1 MRQVSHLKEN
11 FIASD
16 ENEVR
21 QKQKRKSMNKP
32 KVVVIG
38 SGSWG
43 FNHVRTFYALPD
55 CELVGVSD
63 LVEKNLERVKKQ
75 FPEIPVEKD
84 YQKFIKNPEVDVVV
98 IATSAETHF
107 QIAKDALLNGK
118 HCMVEKPITLDINEA
133 EELVNLAKERN
144 LTLMVG
150 HLLLYHSAVEYLK
163 KIVDKK
169 SIGDMLYIYSQRVN
183 LGKVRSKENA
193 LWSFAPHDI
202 SIMLHLINSN
212 AVKVSATGQ
221 TFLQKRKGIYD
232 VVFFTIYFKN
242 GVIATGQV
250 SWLDPHKIRK
260 FTIVGSK
267 KMVTFDD
274 MEMREKIRI
283 YDKGVD
289 ASNVQYDSF
298 AESLILHDGD
308 IKIPKINL
316 SEPLKKEANHFIDCI
331 INHKTPLSD
340 GQNGLDVLKVLVG
353 AQKSLEQ
360 NGQPIEI

>member
-1 MRQVSHLKEN
+1 M
-11 FIASD
+11 I
-16 ENEVR
+16 
-21 QKQKRKSMNKP
+21 KP
-32 KVVVIG
+32 KIAVIG

-43 FNHVRTFYALPD
+43 FNHVRTFYTLQD

-63 LVEKNLERVKKQ
+63 LVGKNLERVRKQ
-75 FPEIPVEKD
+75 FPELIIEED
-84 YQKFIKNPEVDVVV
+84 YKKFLENSTIDAAI

-107 QIAKDALLNGK
+107 EIAKDVLQNGK
-118 HCMVEKPITLDINEA
+118 HCFIEKPITLDIDDA
-133 EELVNLAKERN
+133 KELVDLAKEKN

-150 HLLLYHSAVEYLK
+150 HLLLYHSAIEYLK
-163 KIVDKK
+163 KLVDKK
-169 SIGDMLYIYSQRVN
+169 SIGDVLYIYSQRVN
-183 LGKVRSKENA
+183 LGKVRSNENA

-202 SIMLHLINSN
+202 SIMLHLINSKP
-212 AVKVSATGQ
+212 VKVSATGQ
-221 TFLQKRKGIYD
+221 TFLQKRKQIYD
-232 VVFFTIYFKN
+232 VVFFTIYFEN

-274 MEMREKIRI
+274 MEIREKIRI

-289 ASNVQYDSF
+289 ASNVTYDSF

-316 SEPLKKEANHFIDCI
+316 SEPLRKEAKHFIDCI
-331 INHKTPLSD
+331 SKQQKPLSD
-340 GQNGLDVLKVLVG
+340 GQNGLDVLKILVA
-353 AQKSLEQ
+353 AQKSLENHGKPEKIQ
-360 NGQPIEI
+360 GI